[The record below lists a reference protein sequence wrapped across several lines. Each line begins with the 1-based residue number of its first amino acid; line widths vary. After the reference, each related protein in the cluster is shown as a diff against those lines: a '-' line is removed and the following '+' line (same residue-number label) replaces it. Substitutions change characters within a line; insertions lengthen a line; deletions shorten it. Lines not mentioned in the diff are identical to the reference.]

1 MGKLINVEGNW
12 FTGYKVDIRDAF
24 VSLETQDM
32 AVLLRAVGIEK
43 IEEALAAEIEY
54 DTELKTG
61 YNCVSGWHDFIKDD
75 YDGRVEGYPY
85 SDFEDNMSMEEHAE
99 LVEAFKK
106 VSNYL
111 ALML

>member
-1 MGKLINVEGNW
+1 MGKLIDVEGNW

-24 VSLETQDM
+24 VALEARDM
-32 AVLLRAVGIEK
+32 STLLKAVPVAKLN
-43 IEEALAAEIEY
+43 EALSDVEY
-54 DTELKTG
+54 DAELKTG
-61 YNCVSGWHDFIKDD
+61 YNCVSGWHDFIADD

-85 SDFEDNMSMEEHAE
+85 TGFEDMPIEEHAE

-111 ALML
+111 SEML